1 MFVAQWELENI
12 PDKPD
17 LTSAHIWIKLLSV
30 PFQLF
35 NEDGLERITCLPG
48 TLTIST
54 HQQQINK
61 TYLEVV
67 KVLALISLRKQFLEA
82 VSIQF
87 ESRDI
92 SKVVVSNP

>member
-17 LTSAHIWIKLLSV
+17 LTSAHIWIKLLNV

-35 NEDGLERITCLPG
+35 NEDGLERIACLAG
-48 TLTIST
+48 NLTISP

-67 KVLALISLRKQFLEA
+67 KVLTLISLKKQLLEA
-82 VSIQF
+82 VSVQF